1 MSAGSQTQQPAAEQS
16 TSGTDTPS
24 EQQDSQV
31 SALKFLQHL
40 CSTTVLMNFQTTY
53 ALSQVVTPW
62 DVSGGTDGKIDYD
75 KLIREVPDGQP
86 CCVSSLNLQLAGP
99 D

>member
-16 TSGTDTPS
+16 TSGTDTPG
-24 EQQDSQV
+24 EQQDAQV
-31 SALKFLQHL
+31 SALKFLQHM
-40 CSTTVLMNFQTTY
+40 CFTTVLMNIKTTY

-75 KLIREVPDGQP
+75 KLIREVSAVNPVV
-86 CCVSSLNLQLAGP
+86 CRH
-99 D
+99 